1 MYTTNNI
8 LAELDYNDLQVK
20 QLVRTPSYE
29 VLSVSLEA
37 GGLFPEHT
45 SPTDAQILVL
55 EGEVYFGID
64 NEIFPLEKYQI
75 FSFKAMQ
82 KHYVKALTNTKFLII
97 R

>member
-1 MYTTNNI
+1 MYTTNNT
-8 LAELDYNDLQVK
+8 LAELDYNDLQIK
-20 QLVRTPSYE
+20 QLVRTSSFE

-37 GGLFPEHT
+37 GALFPEHV

-55 EGEVYFGID
+55 EGELYFGID

-75 FSFKAMQ
+75 FGFKAMK